1 MKLNESVKQ
10 PLRPKPVTR
19 DDTPPVA
26 RRLVGIDILR
36 GLAVLAVVA
45 NHTPHYAHG
54 GFRENPW
61 FFPALLMNYGYLG
74 VSLFIVISGFCIHR
88 RAAIQ
93 AMATGCWS
101 LNWVQFWKR
110 RFWRLYPPY
119 LAAIVLS
126 LAFAHFFHERTPNVW
141 DAIGRDLTT
150 HLLMVHNLTEEYAGG
165 LGNAAFWSLGT
176 EEQLYGLYF
185 VLFLCL
191 RKVSHKVG
199 LLLAAVVTL
208 AWRCCALFMP
218 TTTLGLGAWYL
229 WPFHFW
235 IHWALGA
242 IAVDAYFGNLRLPR
256 WCYSP
261 CVGATAAIV
270 GMLSNR
276 ETFDFLAKTHLDSL
290 LSMEAWS
297 SFVPLISSV
306 GELAF
311 ALAFFCVMNWCVQP
325 ANSRLFRNPVAIG
338 MSYIGRVS
346 YSVYLVHL
354 PVIFALERYIPFGL
368 SPADWLARCAVYIS
382 ASLAAGM
389 LFYLLV
395 ERWFLAGCCPRL
407 VLRRSRSVAANAAS

>member
-1 MKLNESVKQ
+1 VKE
-10 PLRPKPVTR
+10 PPKPAPVTKR
-19 DDTPPVA
+19 RYPVA
-26 RRLVGIDILR
+26 ATRLVGIDILR

-54 GFRENPW
+54 GFRENPC

-93 AMATGCWS
+93 AMDTGCWS
-101 LNWVQFWKR
+101 LDWVQFWKR

-126 LAFAHFFHERTPNVW
+126 LAFALLIHDRTPEVW
-141 DAIGRDLTT
+141 DAIGWDLTT

-191 RKVSHKVG
+191 RKSSHKVG
-199 LLLAAVVTL
+199 LLLAAAVTL
-208 AWRCCALFMP
+208 AWRCSAPFMP

-261 CVGATAAIV
+261 RVGATAAIL

-276 ETFDFLAKTHLDSL
+276 ETFVFLAKTRLDSL
-290 LSMEAWS
+290 LNMEAWS

-325 ANSRLFRNPVAIG
+325 ANTRLLRNPIAIG
-338 MSYIGRVS
+338 VSCIGRVS
-346 YSVYLVHL
+346 YSVYLVHV
-354 PVIFALERYIPFGL
+354 PVIFALERYTTFGL
-368 SPADWLARCAVYIS
+368 SPADWLVRCAVYIPV
-382 ASLAAGM
+382 SLVAGM

-395 ERWFLAGCCPRL
+395 ERWFLAGRCPRF
-407 VLRRSRSVAANAAS
+407 VVRRTKAVAANAAS